1 MFTRRSAFFSELPRA
16 KRTMKHR
23 HFAKFVALVVVG
35 FVSCR
40 ESPRTAA
47 TQGATAAPQQFSR
60 SDQLLFAA
68 ARIGLP
74 PEGVAPGDLPE
85 PNSPRAQ
92 LLVTYCAQCHALPA
106 PTQHSATDWP
116 SVARR
121 TWLRMEWLPEAL
133 GVRVPTNAERYE
145 MLQYLTLNAL
155 KVSGSVLPAGRG
167 R

>member
-47 TQGATAAPQQFSR
+47 TQGATAAPQQFRR

-74 PEGVAPGDLPE
+74 PDRKRVVQGKSGDLGGC
-85 PNSPRAQ
+85 RII
-92 LLVTYCAQCHALPA
+92 
-106 PTQHSATDWP
+106 
-116 SVARR
+116 
-121 TWLRMEWLPEAL
+121 
-133 GVRVPTNAERYE
+133 
-145 MLQYLTLNAL
+145 L
-155 KVSGSVLPAGRG
+155 KKKP
-167 R
+167 